1 MEYISNSPMMAV
13 EDVSLELQRLSSVC
27 NVLSMAG
34 ESGLNAKMEDICN
47 IMRVL
52 RDCLDIQINALD
64 GIQWA
69 QQKVAGA

>member
-13 EDVSLELQRLSSVC
+13 EDVSIELQRLSSVC

-34 ESGLNAKMEDICN
+34 ESGLEAKMADISN

-52 RDCLDIQINALD
+52 RDCLDVQINALD
-64 GIQWA
+64 AIQWA
-69 QQKVAGA
+69 KGKAVGA